1 MTEGKK
7 QNLQQKLKNLPKRP
21 GVYLLKDKGGNILY
35 IGKAVDLR
43 QRVRSY
49 FQEGAA
55 VSPKVKVLAE
65 KVSDLDYTVTD
76 NEVEA
81 LILESNL
88 IKEHSPRYNID
99 LRDDK
104 HYPYLRV
111 TVQERFPRIHV
122 ARRVQNDGARYFGP
136 YPNAGAVR
144 EIIRL
149 IHRLFMLRMCR
160 GAINSDK
167 SKRPCLNYQIKRC
180 LAPCAG
186 LVSAEE
192 YRRVVDEVLL
202 FLEGRQEKLLQ
213 KLAARMEEAAA
224 NLEFEKAARLRDQYQ
239 AVQAIIEKQKIVA
252 TTGGDRDIVALAAG
266 EDVGCVQLFTVR
278 NGRLTGREHFI
289 LTNPTG
295 ESSTELLKAFLRRYY
310 LLSADI
316 PPEILLSEEID
327 EKELLSAWLKRRAG
341 RKVRLHVP
349 KRGEKKELVRLALEN
364 AQIFLEQEVR
374 EKEARDPA
382 VALEALA
389 AELHLVSPPLRMEGY
404 DISHFQGEG
413 TVAAMVVFEK
423 GLPKPKDYRR
433 FLVRG
438 LERPDDYAA
447 IREVVGRRFA
457 RLKKATEQEGTEN
470 SEDPFSLVPDLILID
485 GGRGQLNAALQS
497 LQENGYDAAVTA
509 VALAEEEEL
518 IYRPG
523 VSEPLRLPR
532 SSLAL
537 QLLQRIRDEAHRF
550 ALTSQRRQR
559 TRPSRG
565 SVLLDVPGIGAKRRK
580 ALLRAFGSIEAM
592 RRASV
597 DELAAVETMNRQAAI
612 NLYNYLQENGSSKQE
627 T

>member
-111 TVQERFPRIHV
+111 AVQERFPRIHV

-213 KLAARMEEAAA
+213 KLAARMEEAAV

-310 LLSADI
+310 LLFADI

-327 EKELLSAWLKRRAG
+327 EKELLSAWLKWRAG

-349 KRGEKKELVRLALEN
+349 KRGKKKELVRLALEN

-389 AELHLVSPPLRMEGY
+389 AELHLVSPPLRVEGY

-423 GLPKPKDYRR
+423 AFP
-433 FLVRG
+433 
-438 LERPDDYAA
+438 
-447 IREVVGRRFA
+447 
-457 RLKKATEQEGTEN
+457 
-470 SEDPFSLVPDLILID
+470 SE
-485 GGRGQLNAALQS
+485 
-497 LQENGYDAAVTA
+497 
-509 VALAEEEEL
+509 
-518 IYRPG
+518 
-523 VSEPLRLPR
+523 RLPP
-532 SSLAL
+532 
-537 QLLQRIRDEAHRF
+537 F
-550 ALTSQRRQR
+550 PG
-559 TRPSRG
+559 TRP
-565 SVLLDVPGIGAKRRK
+565 
-580 ALLRAFGSIEAM
+580 
-592 RRASV
+592 
-597 DELAAVETMNRQAAI
+597 
-612 NLYNYLQENGSSKQE
+612 
-627 T
+627 